1 MIALTNPECDPWR
14 ALRAPLGAVQAQA
27 REREA
32 EAPRLTMREAESA
45 ASASPRI
52 EIDSGEPAAGPFWPF
67 GSSFARHDDSGA
79 APRVSRDVERVSDKA
94 PARRLP
100 SRAFA
105 LSVCGHLGGLVLIVT
120 GLGAVERAEALRGG
134 EMMEVSFIASSQQES
149 VAAAPAPAAQEKPE
163 EDKPAQDRSK
173 LEASA
178 ETEKPQAE
186 IQPPQQSLST
196 PETPPPQV
204 APAPEAEQAE
214 IVTPA
219 PTKTDAAPAA
229 PARPDPPLRP
239 MKEPIKERI
248 KEHAETHAER
258 APPHPRRKEAAADH
272 PSGHGAETRRTVAA
286 ARGGTQGAPDSAG
299 AAASQNWRGEVL
311 AHLARFKQYPSQAQ
325 DRDVTGRTIVSFVL
339 SPSGG
344 VQSVSLAGSSGS
356 SLLDQTTLAMV
367 RRAAPFPHAPPGA
380 KLSFTAAINYS
391 LH

>member
-1 MIALTNPECDPWR
+1 MIALTNPECNPWR

-27 REREA
+27 RAREA
-32 EAPRLTMREAESA
+32 EAPRLTAREAESA

-52 EIDSGEPAAGPFWPF
+52 EIDSGEPTAGPFWPC
-67 GSSFARHDDSGA
+67 GPSLARHEDSGA
-79 APRVSRDVERVSDKA
+79 APRVLRDAERVSDKA
-94 PARRLP
+94 PARWLP

-149 VAAAPAPAAQEKPE
+149 VAAEPAPAAQDKPE
-163 EDKPAQDRSK
+163 EDKPAP
-173 LEASA
+173 EAAA

-186 IQPPQQSLST
+186 IQPPQQSMSA
-196 PETPPPQV
+196 PETPPPKV

-214 IVTPA
+214 IVTRA
-219 PTKTDAAPAA
+219 PPKADAAPAA
-229 PARPDPPLRP
+229 PTRPNPPPRP
-239 MKEPIKERI
+239 MKEPVKERI

-286 ARGGTQGAPDSAG
+286 VRGGTQGAPDSAG